1 MPEMP
6 LLIHES
12 LSQRQIQT
20 DQLKHLNHELIQIRK
35 DMQQFHKRLMLIL
48 VASVIAAG
56 FGIAL
61 L

>member
-1 MPEMP
+1 MPAMP

-12 LSQRQIQT
+12 LSQNQIKSQ
-20 DQLKHLNHELIQIRK
+20 QLKHINNELIQIRK
-35 DMQQFHKRLMLIL
+35 DMQQFHKRLILIL

>member
-12 LSQRQIQT
+12 LSQRQIQSQ
-20 DQLKHLNHELIQIRK
+20 QLKHLNNELIQIRK

-48 VASVIAAG
+48 VASVIVVG
-56 FGIAL
+56 VGIVL